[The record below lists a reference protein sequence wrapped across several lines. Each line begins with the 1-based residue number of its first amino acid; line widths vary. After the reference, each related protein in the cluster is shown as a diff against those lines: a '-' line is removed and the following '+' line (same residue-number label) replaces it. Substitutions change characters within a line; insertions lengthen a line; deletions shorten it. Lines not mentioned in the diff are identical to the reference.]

1 MRRNIKSRLTNWRT
15 ILTIVSFLAVAILVF
30 ALRDDIK
37 QVFQTVD
44 DLKYWFLFLMIPI
57 QILNYHSYTR
67 IYQRFFRILGKRLSY
82 KNLLKVTL
90 ELNFINN
97 VFPSGGVGGISYF
110 GLRMRNFGVTTPQA
124 TLAQFMK
131 FMLLFVSFQAILFFG
146 LIALA
151 TKGKANDLLLLIAGS
166 MATLLLVGTVFVT
179 YIIGKQS
186 RIHAFVN
193 PFTKFINK
201 AVAFIKRSKNKPDVI
216 QKEQLETALNE
227 LHENFLIVKK
237 NRSQMKVPL
246 AYALLANATEVLS
259 VYVVY
264 LAFGSPVNIGAVI
277 IAYAVANFAGVISV
291 LPGGIGIFEA
301 LMTTVLVASGVPAS
315 LSISVTIMYRVLNSA
330 IQLPLGYYFYQKA
343 LPEVGKYK

>member
-1 MRRNIKSRLTNWRT
+1 M

-30 ALRDDIK
+30 ALREDIK
-37 QVFQTVD
+37 EVFQTVGN
-44 DLKYWFLFLMIPI
+44 LKYWFLFLMIPI
-57 QILNYHSYTR
+57 QALNYHSYAR
-67 IYQRFFRILGKRLSY
+67 LYQRFFKILGKKLAY
-82 KNLLKVTL
+82 KDLLKVTL

-131 FMLLFVSFQAILFFG
+131 FMLVFVSFQALLFFG

-151 TKGKANDLLLLIAGS
+151 TRGKANDLTLVAAGS
-166 MATLLLVGTVFVT
+166 MVTLLLVGTIFVT
-179 YIIGKQS
+179 YIIGNES
-186 RIHAFVN
+186 RIHAFIS

-201 AVAFIKRSKNKPDVI
+201 SVAFIKRSKNQPDVI
-216 QKEQLETALNE
+216 QNESLETALNE
-227 LHENFLIVKK
+227 LHENYLIIRNNWKEM
-237 NRSQMKVPL
+237 RAPL
-246 AYALLANATEVLS
+246 LYALSANITEVLS
-259 VYVVY
+259 IYVVY
-264 LAFGSPVNIGAVI
+264 LAFGLTVNIGAVI

-301 LMTTVLVASGVPAS
+301 LMTTVLVASGVPVS
-315 LSISVTIMYRVLNSA
+315 LSISVTIMYRVLNSI

-343 LPEVGKYK
+343 LPEVGKYKDE